1 LRDARSLLKIELMKL
16 LRYGLPK
23 REKPGLLDSNG
34 AIRDLSAHIDDITAE
49 IVTPK
54 ALARLAAL
62 KSDELPIVS
71 GNPRLGVP
79 VKGIGKFIAI
89 GLNYADHAQE
99 AKLPIPTEPPMFTKA
114 ISCLS
119 GPNDDVMLPK
129 DSLKSDWEVE
139 LGIIIGRTTR
149 YVSEERALDAV
160 AGYVLANDVSERAF
174 QLERGTQWDK
184 GKGCDTFGPV
194 GPWLVTPDEVGD
206 PQALELFLNL
216 NGHRMQSGNTRKMI
230 FPVRQLIAY
239 VSRFMTLY
247 AGDLLITGTP
257 PGVGLGRKPDPIF
270 LKPGDEMHLGIDK
283 LGEQRQRVT
292 AWRDLG
298 DEV

>member
-1 LRDARSLLKIELMKL
+1 MKL
-16 LRYGLPK
+16 LRYGLK
-23 REKPGLLDSNG
+23 NREKPGLLDRNG
-34 AIRDLSAHIDDITAE
+34 AIRDLSAHIDDISAE
-49 IVTPK
+49 TVTPK
-54 ALARLAAL
+54 GLARLAAL
-62 KSDELPIVS
+62 NRDELPLIR
-71 GNPRLGVP
+71 GKPRLGVP

-139 LGIIIGRTTR
+139 LGVIIGRTTR

-206 PQALELFLNL
+206 PQTLEMFLNL
-216 NGHRMQSGNTRKMI
+216 NDRRMQNGNTRKMI

-257 PGVGLGRKPDPIF
+257 PGVGLGRKPDPVF
-270 LKPGDEMHLGIDK
+270 LKAGDEMHLGIDK
-283 LGEQRQRVT
+283 LGEQRQKVI